1 MYKTNQIISLRQHG
15 GLDHVIVTK
24 RFEEEMNSLLK
35 EINERKLVKKKPDV
49 IGGFISKRFVIKD
62 SFKKCD
68 VQHKEFLEDFGLLIV
83 KKNLL
88 IQFMEH
94 FLT

>member
-15 GLDHVIVTK
+15 DVDHVIVTK
-24 RFEEEMNSLLK
+24 RFEEEMNSLMK
-35 EINERKLVKKKPDV
+35 EIYERKLVQNKPDV
-49 IGGFISKRFVIKD
+49 FGGFISKIFVIKD
-62 SFKKCD
+62 SFKKDD

-83 KKNLL
+83 KNNLL

-94 FLT
+94 F